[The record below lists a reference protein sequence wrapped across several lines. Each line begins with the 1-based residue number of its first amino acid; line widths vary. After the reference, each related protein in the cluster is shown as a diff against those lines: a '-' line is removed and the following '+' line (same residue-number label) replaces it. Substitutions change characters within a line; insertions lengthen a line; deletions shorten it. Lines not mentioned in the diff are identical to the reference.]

1 MSYILK
7 HGDIMSKI
15 KNIEKKLKIDL
26 WTYGTNKVKV
36 SIKTKQ
42 LLMKVIDNYM
52 WLDINIMINKSYSV
66 NNEWFIFI
74 HDPRDVDKYFKYV
87 HECLI
92 NIGATVEDHR
102 DK

>member
-36 SIKTKQ
+36 SIKTK
-42 LLMKVIDNYM
+42 KGRIK
-52 WLDINIMINKSYSV
+52 ISK
-66 NNEWFIFI
+66 
-74 HDPRDVDKYFKYV
+74 
-87 HECLI
+87 
-92 NIGATVEDHR
+92 
-102 DK
+102 